1 MTLLADLLL
10 AVTWWHVAVAV
21 TVYYVSRTIYRLT
34 LHPLAKFPGPK
45 LAAITR
51 LYEGYYDVIQEGQYT
66 FKIAELHKQYGPII
80 RISPYELHINDPTYY
95 EKLYRNDGR
104 WDKYDWAY
112 VAHGRGLDVAL
123 MAQDHYLHKAIR
135 QPLSPFFSKANVG
148 RKMDIV
154 RKHLDKLQAI
164 MVRKAVSGETF
175 DLGAAISAW
184 ARDVSNEFILG
195 KSYDNLDKDDFDRD
209 FTTMVSDEGRM
220 WRYNKHFPVLRL
232 AFSLPW
238 DFMLLVAKWLGD
250 KGLKNVFTHLK
261 VTLHDTKQIMDA
273 HNNTSFEKPASTETN
288 HTIINDILSSPSLP
302 THLKSLSRIHQDI
315 FAITAAG
322 FETTASTL
330 RLIIYHLFS
339 SPSILS
345 RLRSELSQKG
355 FNLSDPSSY
364 EYRDLEH
371 LPYLT
376 AILME
381 GLRLSPAAASRLQRV
396 APDRELV
403 YPQPAL
409 GDGQNGGKGMVTK
422 EWTIPRGTPVG
433 MTQILMHWDES
444 VYGKDAK
451 EFNPERWMDEEF
463 KRRVAGG
470 ERMWAPFSRGS
481 RNCLGMHLA
490 WAELYLC
497 IATLAQH
504 FDLEFPGH
512 SAEDFEA
519 AIDSFVILTKSR
531 GELRTVAKVR
541 G

>member
-1 MTLLADLLL
+1 MTLLADFLPS
-10 AVTWWHVAVAV
+10 VTWWHVAVAV
-21 TVYYVSRTIYRLT
+21 TVYYRLT

-66 FKIAELHKQYGPII
+66 FKIGELHKQYGPII
-80 RISPYELHINDPTYY
+80 RISPYELHINDPSYF
-95 EKLYRNDGR
+95 EKLYRQDGR

-112 VAHGRGLDVAL
+112 IAHGRGLDTAIS
-123 MAQDHYLHKAIR
+123 APDHYLHKTVR

-148 RKMDIV
+148 RKLGIV
-154 RKHLDKLQAI
+154 RKHLDKLEGI
-164 MVRKAVSGETF
+164 ISRKAASKEVF

-195 KSYDNLDKDDFDRD
+195 KSYDNLDKDDFDKD
-209 FTTMVSDEGRM
+209 FTTMVTDEGRQ
-220 WRYNKHFPVLRL
+220 WRWNKHLPILRV
-232 AFSLPW
+232 AFILPW
-238 DFMLLVAKWLGD
+238 DFMIMVGD
-250 KGLKNVFTHLK
+250 KGMKNVF
-261 VTLHDTKQIMDA
+261 VTSRYIIDA
-273 HNNTSFEKPASTETN
+273 HLSNTSSSEEKPTHT
-288 HTIINDILSSPSLP
+288 HTIINDILDSPSLP
-302 THLKSLSRIHQDI
+302 SHIKSTSRIHQDL
-315 FAITAAG
+315 FVITAAG

-330 RLIIYHLFS
+330 RLILYHLFS
-339 SPSILS
+339 PPHTILS
-345 RLRSELSQKG
+345 RLRSELSQ
-355 FNLSDPSSY
+355 FNINLSDLDPTSY
-364 EYRDLEH
+364 SHRYRELEQ

-381 GLRLSPAAASRLQRV
+381 GLRLSPALASRMQRV

-403 YPQPAL
+403 YPCPQHEPN
-409 GDGQNGGKGMVTK
+409 DGKNRK
-422 EWTIPRGTPVG
+422 EWVIPRGTPVG

-444 VYGKDAK
+444 VYGEDAR
-451 EFNPERWMDEEF
+451 EFKPERWMDEEF
-463 KRRVAGG
+463 RRRVAGG
-470 ERMWAPFSRGS
+470 ERMWAPFSRGA